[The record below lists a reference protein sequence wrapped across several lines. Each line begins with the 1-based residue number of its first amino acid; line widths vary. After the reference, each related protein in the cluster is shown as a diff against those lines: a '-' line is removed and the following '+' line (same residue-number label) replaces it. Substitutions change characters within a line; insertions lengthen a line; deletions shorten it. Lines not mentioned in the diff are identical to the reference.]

1 MLSRKG
7 AGSERKFPL
16 TTAEQ
21 PSRLGEAV
29 VLGDGAVLELDFLFE
44 FVAVGD
50 CLDERFDDDNSV
62 FFESARGEFGERVKM
77 LIVSAKAAKPPPIP
91 STRRNLLGN
100 LETEVGLVCDSANP
114 DDEFTGRGGFVSCT
128 DWFGMY
134 PSEIVLGVEG
144 TQFDWLPSLDGVSSF
159 ALSSD

>member
-29 VLGDGAVLELDFLFE
+29 GLGDGGVVALDFLLG

-50 CLDERFDDDNSV
+50 CIGEGLSDDNSV
-62 FFESARGEFGERVKM
+62 FSDLDRGEFGERVKM

-91 STRRNLLGN
+91 SKRRNLLG
-100 LETEVGLVCDSANP
+100 T
-114 DDEFTGRGGFVSCT
+114 
-128 DWFGMY
+128 
-134 PSEIVLGVEG
+134 
-144 TQFDWLPSLDGVSSF
+144 
-159 ALSSD
+159 

>member
-29 VLGDGAVLELDFLFE
+29 GLGDGAVVELEFLLE

-50 CLDERFDDDNSV
+50 CSGEGFSDDNSV
-62 FFESARGEFGERVKM
+62 FSDSARGEFGERVKM

-91 STRRNLLGN
+91 SNRRNLLGN
-100 LETEVGLVCDSANP
+100 LEAEGRLVCDSANP
-114 DDEFTGRGGFVSCT
+114 DDEFTGRGEFVSCT
-128 DWFGMY
+128 DWFDMY
-134 PSEIVLGVEG
+134 PGEIALGVEG
-144 TQFDWLPSLDGVSSF
+144 THFAWLPSPDCVSSF
-159 ALSSD
+159 A